1 MNMLGELDMLTDLI
15 ESADDFILSAGKDQN
30 HT

>member
-1 MNMLGELDMLTDLI
+1 MLGELDMLTDLI
-15 ESADDFILSAGKDQN
+15 ENADDFTISAGKDQN